1 MSSMR
6 IGKHPVIDFDRQSTF
21 TFRYNGQEVEAREG
35 ETIAAALCAAGIAKL
50 RDSTRSHR
58 PRGLFCA
65 IGDCSSCAMEVNGV
79 SNVRTC
85 ITRAEPGMEVNT
97 MVGDTKL
104 RDTSVPI
111 PQPKQITCDLAV
123 IGGGPA
129 GLKAAL
135 AAADLGA
142 SVVIVDQNYMLGGQL
157 VKQTHKFFGS
167 VEYYAGVR
175 GVHIAKELIQRVD
188 RHSNI
193 QVMLNSTVT
202 GFLEDHL
209 LQVNAEHG
217 STLYNIRCKKTVVA
231 CGANETML
239 GVPNNDLPGVYG
251 AGAIQTIVNV
261 HGIRIG
267 ERVLVVGAGNVG
279 LILAYQLL
287 QAGID
292 VAAVVEAAPQIGGFT
307 VHANKIR
314 RRGVPVLTS
323 HSVVSISGK
332 DRVSS
337 AVIAQVDAHFQ
348 PIAGTEQTLAVDTIA
363 LAVGLQ
369 PNYRPCSQGG
379 CELSHIRE
387 LCGLVPMRSRFM
399 ETSKPDILIAGD
411 CSGIGE
417 ATTAMIDGEL
427 AGLQAALALGFGGDE
442 AKARQEELISVGEE
456 FRGAGK
462 KGPVI
467 LKGLEKVR
475 IDEPIHTSPAQ

>member
-1 MSSMR
+1 MIVSMR
-6 IGKHPVIDFDRQSTF
+6 IESHPVLDFAQRPSF
-21 TFRYNGQEVEAREG
+21 TFLYNGREIEAKEG
-35 ETIAAALCAAGIAKL
+35 ETVAAALCAAGISKL
-50 RDSTRSHR
+50 RDSTRSNR

-65 IGDCSSCAMEVNGV
+65 IGDCSSCARAVNGI

-85 ITRAEPGMEVNT
+85 ITPAEPGMVVNT

-104 RDTSVPI
+104 RDLETAI
-111 PQPKQITCDLAV
+111 PTPQLIEADLAV

-175 GVHIAKELIQRVD
+175 GVHIAKELIERVEKNP
-188 RHSNI
+188 RI

-209 LQVNAEHG
+209 LQVNAGHG
-217 STLYNIRCKKTVVA
+217 AKLYNIACKKTVVA
-231 CGANETML
+231 CGANEVML
-239 GVPNNDLPGVYG
+239 GVPKNDLPGVYG

-267 ERVLVVGAGNVG
+267 KRVLVVGAGNVG

-287 QAGID
+287 QAGIE

-314 RRGVPVLTS
+314 RRGIPVLTS
-323 HSVVSISGK
+323 HSVVAVEGT

-337 AVIAQVDAHFQ
+337 ATIAKVDEKFQ
-348 PIAGTEQTLAVDTIA
+348 PIPGTEQTLEVDTVA

-369 PNYRPCSQGG
+369 PNYRPCSQGK
-379 CELSHIRE
+379 CDVAYARE
-387 LCGLVPMRSRFM
+387 LCGFVPMRNRWM
-399 ETSKPDILIAGD
+399 ETSKGDILTAGD

-427 AGLQAALALGFGGDE
+427 AGLQAAIALGYGTDA
-442 AKARQEELISVGEE
+442 AKARQEELIAVGHE
-456 FRGAGK
+456 FRSAGK
-462 KGPVI
+462 KGAII
-467 LKGLEKVR
+467 LKGLEKVS
-475 IDEPIHTSPAQ
+475 IHE